1 LVWFDLKLFPKR
13 FDRNLDGEREARTGA
28 WASREE
34 VSSLVMVV
42 LMVITRGV
50 VRVVGAVVVLVV
62 VLLLWLRNQTHRGK
76 LALCVERGQT
86 RDRGRTRGCFS

>member
-1 LVWFDLKLFPKR
+1 LVWFHLKLFPER

-34 VSSLVMVV
+34 VSGLVMVV
-42 LMVITRGV
+42 LIITRGV

-62 VLLLWLRNQTHRGK
+62 VLLLWLRS
-76 LALCVERGQT
+76 T
-86 RDRGRTRGCFS
+86 RRTAR